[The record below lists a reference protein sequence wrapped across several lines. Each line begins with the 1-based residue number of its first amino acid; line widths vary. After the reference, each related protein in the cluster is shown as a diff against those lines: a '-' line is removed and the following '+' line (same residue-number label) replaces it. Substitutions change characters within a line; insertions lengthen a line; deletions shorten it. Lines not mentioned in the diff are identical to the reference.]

1 MSICVYTPA
10 VFLGQTFLVRMGFLR
25 PLHLLSGTFLI
36 FSGCFGSRLD
46 SIRLIH
52 PLKIKKRP
60 KTKENR
66 NLQTAGGVQAVL
78 GVVQS
83 AVLQSVFLPNR
94 TQFLISCGVSI
105 AAVFFGCDLLF
116 CRPTFLTPNFSML
129 RSRRASISYRY
140 ASQQRAVT
148 TTHIVPMPRG
158 VPPPTHTHPT
168 ATHTPPVALETYF
181 TWVLLLLSAFRR
193 QYCVINS
200 KMFIHITIF
209 IIIFPNEM
217 RDTKQHV

>member
-1 MSICVYTPA
+1 MYAGDRHPPTNIPGTVYWYKPRPAIRKRELGSMSICVYTPA

-83 AVLQSVFLPNR
+83 AVL
-94 TQFLISCGVSI
+94 
-105 AAVFFGCDLLF
+105 
-116 CRPTFLTPNFSML
+116 
-129 RSRRASISYRY
+129 
-140 ASQQRAVT
+140 
-148 TTHIVPMPRG
+148 
-158 VPPPTHTHPT
+158 
-168 ATHTPPVALETYF
+168 
-181 TWVLLLLSAFRR
+181 
-193 QYCVINS
+193 
-200 KMFIHITIF
+200 
-209 IIIFPNEM
+209 
-217 RDTKQHV
+217 